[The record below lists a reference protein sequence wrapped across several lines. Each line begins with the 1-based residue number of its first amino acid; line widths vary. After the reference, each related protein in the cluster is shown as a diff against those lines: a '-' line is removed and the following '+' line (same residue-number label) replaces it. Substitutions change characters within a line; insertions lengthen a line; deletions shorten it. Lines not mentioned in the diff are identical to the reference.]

1 MGKKRT
7 YFKGLSAKEVYRQES
22 IAMIK
27 LKKRMAELA
36 KEQGEKNE
44 NTADENYIR
53 GKNYIKFLVGWN
65 FIEIFPYC

>member
-7 YFKGLSAKEVYRQES
+7 YFKGLSAKEAYRQES

-44 NTADENYIR
+44 ESTDEN
-53 GKNYIKFLVGWN
+53 
-65 FIEIFPYC
+65 